1 MVGGGDAA
9 ASSGT
14 GFIWGGAR
22 QNDIPPWWDMIAG
35 RVVNDDQVLTTSLE
49 LADMMAPRPR
59 PAFGEAKR
67 LILSGATESLESQM
81 EKESRAMTAMA
92 GRVDGREGIAA
103 FMGKRTLKFTGQQG
117 PQRSAGEPKR
127 RQGLAGNR

>member
-1 MVGGGDAA
+1 
-9 ASSGT
+9 
-14 GFIWGGAR
+14 
-22 QNDIPPWWDMIAG
+22 MIAG

-49 LADMMAPRPR
+49 IADMTAPRPR

-92 GRVDGREGIAA
+92 GKADGQEGIAA
-103 FMGKRTLKFTGQQG
+103 FLGKRPPKFIG
-117 PQRSAGEPKR
+117 R
-127 RQGLAGNR
+127 